1 MPVNLPREKGKG
13 LLLGL
18 AAYSAWGLM
27 PLYFSMVR
35 EVPPIEMLFQRIV
48 WSFVFLLSLVAI
60 SGRAPS
66 FRAVW
71 QNPWL
76 VGTLLVTALLI
87 AANWLLYI
95 FSVSTRQ
102 VTQASLGYYLSPIL
116 SVLLGMI
123 VLREPMRP
131 AQWGSFVLATIGAIQ
146 LTWTSGAIPILALGL
161 AITFSIYGLI
171 RKLTPVD
178 SIIGL
183 ATETSML
190 LPIGI
195 TGIIFLPKSVPIFF
209 ENTALATWVALSGI
223 ITIIP
228 LLLFTAAAI
237 RVPLILIGFF
247 QYLSP
252 TIQFLI
258 AVFVLGEDWDHKKLP
273 GFLLIWTGLLI
284 SSLDA
289 VISAKSFSRS

>member
-1 MPVNLPREKGKG
+1 MPVNLPGEKGKG

-35 EVPPIEMLFQRIV
+35 EVPPIQMLFQRIV
-48 WSFVFLLSLVAI
+48 WSFVFLLALVAI
-60 SGRAPS
+60 SGRGTS

-71 QNPWL
+71 KNPWL
-76 VGTLLVTALLI
+76 VGTLLLTALLI
-87 AANWLLYI
+87 AGNWLLYI

-146 LTWTSGAIPILALGL
+146 LTWTSGAVPILALGL

-171 RKLTPVD
+171 RKFL
-178 SIIGL
+178 
-183 ATETSML
+183 
-190 LPIGI
+190 
-195 TGIIFLPKSVPIFF
+195 LPKSAPIFF
-209 ENTALATWVALSGI
+209 ENISLATWVALSGI

-237 RVPLILIGFF
+237 RVPLVLIGFF

-252 TIQFLI
+252 TIQFII
-258 AVFVLGEDWDHKKLP
+258 AVLVLGEDWDHKKLP

-284 SSLDA
+284 SSFDA
-289 VISAKSFSRS
+289 VISAKFFSRS